1 MQTNKQ
7 IKNKNTNNFTDG
19 TPHFLPRQCTSADFL
34 GANDVLWA
42 LCFKILYKG
51 LSKQ

>member
-7 IKNKNTNNFTDG
+7 IKNKNTNNFTDW
-19 TPHFLPRQCTSADFL
+19 TARFWPSQYKSVDFL
-34 GANDVLWA
+34 GANDVLWV
-42 LCFKILYKG
+42 LCCKILYKC

>member
-7 IKNKNTNNFTDG
+7 IKNKNTNNFTHW
-19 TPHFLPRQCTSADFL
+19 TAYFLPSQYKSVDFL
-34 GANDVLWA
+34 GANDVLSV